1 MKMRAIA
8 LCAAA
13 LFLPLAAACSASDDG
28 KKDGSDENIT
38 VGGSTVT
45 ELSEQLQQGGIPKQQ
60 ADCLAQAYGELDL
73 NEPDLKRLQ
82 EGDTSVLKGSDMTS
96 YARTAAECM
105 TTSDTIGVG
114 PTP

>member
-13 LFLPLAAACSASDDG
+13 LFLPLTAACSDSDSGG
-28 KKDGSDENIT
+28 KPDGSDKDIT
-38 VGGSTVT
+38 VGGSTVAQ
-45 ELSEQLQQGGIPKQQ
+45 LSEQLQAGGVSKPQ

-73 NEPDLKRLQ
+73 DADELEKLQ
-82 EGDTSVLKGSDMTS
+82 QGDTSVLDPQNMTA

-105 TTSDTIGVG
+105 SK
-114 PTP
+114 